1 MSSEKLR
8 NAAGSKGPRKRFAD
22 TDSVDDPEEVVAP
35 ESWRDEQTPTWGE
48 RLLRRKKTV
57 AALGLIGAIVLGIL
71 TVYAGR
77 YIISALTNPIVQST
91 LKYGAV
97 LGVGFILGVWWLFGK
112 LERVDELVLF
122 TGEGVKRY
130 VGDYDTDTHGNR
142 VFEPYRGYSRFLK
155 RTRKLTLG
163 DLGGDLAR
171 AEQKAGRDED
181 DPVRIRLEDAITG
194 SYSTDTGAVAA
205 SLTGGLHIDE
215 YGRETDLYTAP
226 PDLADE
232 ERYAALR
239 DQLEYYS
246 EKEIPSL
253 EADVEDLEEKLAE
266 VRERA
271 RRDTDESVEKFIG
284 RVTDLE
290 EARDRRRDR
299 RAREGTHVS
308 IGGPE
313 SKNGRENGK
322 EARQ

>member
-8 NAAGSKGPRKRFAD
+8 NAAGSNGPRKRFAD
-22 TDSVDDPEEVVAP
+22 EDSVEDPEETVAP
-35 ESWRDEQTPTWGE
+35 ETWRDEETPTWGE
-48 RLLRRKKTV
+48 RLRRRWITV
-57 AALGLIGAIVLGIL
+57 VALGFVGFVVLGIL

-77 YIISALTNPIVQST
+77 FLVGTLSNPLVQST

-97 LGVGFILGVWWLFGK
+97 LGVGFVLGTWWLFGK

-122 TGEGVKRY
+122 TGDGVKRY
-130 VGDYDTDTHGNR
+130 VGEYDSDSAGNR
-142 VFEPYRGYSRFLK
+142 VFIPYRGYTRILK

-181 DPVRIRLEDAITG
+181 DPIRIRLEDAITG
-194 SYSTDTGAVAA
+194 DLATDLGTVAA
-205 SLTGGLHIDE
+205 SLTGGLAIDP
-215 YGRETDLYTAP
+215 YGRESDLYTTP
-226 PDLADE
+226 PDIADE
-232 ERYAALR
+232 ERYAQLR
-239 DQLEYYS
+239 DQLEYYA

-253 EADVEDLEEKLAE
+253 ESDVEDLEEKLAE

-271 RRDTDESVEKFIG
+271 KRDTDESIDKFIA

-299 RAREGTHVS
+299 RAREGTHVTV
-308 IGGPE
+308 GGPDR
-313 SKNGRENGK
+313 SNGRENGT
-322 EARQ
+322 ETR